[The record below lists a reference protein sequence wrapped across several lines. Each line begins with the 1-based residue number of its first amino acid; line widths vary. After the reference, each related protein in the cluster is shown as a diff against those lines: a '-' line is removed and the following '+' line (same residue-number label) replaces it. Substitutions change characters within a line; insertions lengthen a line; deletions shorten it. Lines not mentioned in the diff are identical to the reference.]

1 MSYDSPEVL
10 AAFSKQR
17 GITFPLLSDTGSPT
31 IKAFGILNPAA
42 QTGPQA
48 GIPYPG
54 TFLLD
59 RSGRV
64 TSRFF
69 EAAYTDR
76 STVSSMMVRLGT
88 AAQPVAATKISAAH
102 LDMTTFASDEEVSP
116 GNHFSL
122 IVDITPRPGIHVYA
136 PGASG
141 YRVVS
146 IAVTAQP
153 FVQLRPTVYPPS
165 EIYVFQPL
173 NERVPVYQKPF
184 RLVQDVLLEAT
195 QPAQAALQ
203 GRESLALTGTVD
215 YQACDDKIC
224 FNPVSVPVSWTLK
237 LKPLIR
243 ERPQVR

>member
-1 MSYDSPEVL
+1 ML

-17 GITFPLLSDTGSPT
+17 GITFPLLSDAGSAV
-31 IKAFGILNPAA
+31 IKAYGIQNVSA
-42 QTGPQA
+42 QGAQG
-48 GIPYPG
+48 GIPHPG
-54 TFLLD
+54 TFLID
-59 RSGRV
+59 RAGRV

-88 AAQPVAATKISAAH
+88 GSAPVAATKISSAQ
-102 LDMTTFASDEEVSP
+102 LEMTTFASDGEIAP

-122 IVDITPRPGIHVYA
+122 VVDVTPRPGMHVYA
-136 PGASG
+136 PGASS

-146 IAVTAQP
+146 LALAPQP
-153 FVQLRPTVYPPS
+153 FVQPRPTAYPPS
-165 EIYVFQPL
+165 EIYFFQPL

-195 QPAQAALQ
+195 PEAQKALL
-203 GRESLALTGTVD
+203 GRESLSLTGTVD

-224 FNPVSVPVSWTLK
+224 YNPVSVPVSWTLK

>member
-1 MSYDSPEVL
+1 ML

-17 GITFPLLSDTGSPT
+17 GITFPLLSDAGSAT
-31 IKAFGILNPAA
+31 IRAYGVLNASA
-42 QTGPQA
+42 QGAQA
-48 GIPYPG
+48 GIPFPG
-54 TFLLD
+54 TFILD

-76 STVSSMMVRLGT
+76 NTVSSMMVRLG
-88 AAQPVAATKISAAH
+88 AGISPVAATKISSAQ
-102 LDMTTFASDEEVSP
+102 LDMTTFASDEEIAP

-122 IVDITPRPGIHVYA
+122 IVDVAPRPGMHVYA
-136 PGASG
+136 PGAVS
-141 YRVVS
+141 YRVVTIT
-146 IAVTAQP
+146 IAPQP
-153 FVQLRPTVYPPS
+153 FVQPRPTVYPPS
-165 EIYVFQPL
+165 EIYFFQPL

-195 QPAQAALQ
+195 PEAQKALL
-203 GRESLALTGTVD
+203 GRESLSLTGTVD

-224 FNPVSVPVSWTLK
+224 YNPVSVPVSWTLK

>member
-1 MSYDSPEVL
+1 ML

-17 GITFPLLSDTGSPT
+17 GITFPLLSDAGSAI
-31 IKAFGILNPAA
+31 IKAYGILNASA
-42 QTGPQA
+42 QGAQG
-48 GIPYPG
+48 GIPHPG
-54 TFLLD
+54 TFILD
-59 RSGRV
+59 RAGRV

-88 AAQPVAATKISAAH
+88 GSAPVAATKISSAQ
-102 LDMTTFASDEEVSP
+102 LEMTTFASDEEIAP

-122 IVDITPRPGIHVYA
+122 IVDVTPRPGMHVYA
-136 PGASG
+136 PGASS

-146 IAVTAQP
+146 IALAPQP
-153 FVQLRPTVYPPS
+153 FVQPRPTVYPPS
-165 EIYVFQPL
+165 EIYFFQPL

-195 QPAQAALQ
+195 PEAQKALL
-203 GRESLALTGTVD
+203 GRESLSLTGTVD
-215 YQACDDKIC
+215 YQACDDKVC
-224 FNPVSVPVSWTLK
+224 YNPVSVPVSWTLK

>member
-1 MSYDSPEVL
+1 ML

-17 GITFPLLSDTGSPT
+17 GITFPLLSDAGSAT
-31 IKAFGILNPAA
+31 IKTFGILNTAGQGA
-42 QTGPQA
+42 QA
-48 GIPYPG
+48 GIPHPG

-59 RSGRV
+59 RPGRV

-88 AAQPVAATKISAAH
+88 AAPPVAATKISSGQ
-102 LDMTTFASDEEVSP
+102 LDMTTFASDEEVAP

-122 IVDITPRPGIHVYA
+122 VVDVTPRPGMHVYA
-136 PGASG
+136 PGATS

-146 IAVTAQP
+146 ISVAAQP

-165 EIYVFQPL
+165 EIYFFEPL

-195 QPAQAALQ
+195 PEAQKALQ

-224 FNPVSVPVSWTLK
+224 YNPVSVPVSWTLK

>member
-1 MSYDSPEVL
+1 ML

-17 GITFPLLSDTGSPT
+17 GITFPLLSDAGSAV
-31 IKAFGILNPAA
+31 IKAYGILNVSA
-42 QTGPQA
+42 QGAQG
-48 GIPYPG
+48 GIPHPG
-54 TFLLD
+54 TFLID
-59 RSGRV
+59 RAGRV

-76 STVSSMMVRLGT
+76 STVSSMMVRLG
-88 AAQPVAATKISAAH
+88 AGSAPVAATRISSAQ
-102 LDMTTFASDEEVSP
+102 LEMTTFASDEEIAP

-122 IVDITPRPGIHVYA
+122 IVDVTPRPGMHVYA
-136 PGASG
+136 PGASS

-146 IAVTAQP
+146 ISLASQP
-153 FVQLRPTVYPPS
+153 FVQPRPTVYPPS
-165 EIYVFQPL
+165 EIYFFQPL

-195 QPAQAALQ
+195 QEAQKALL
-203 GRESLALTGTVD
+203 GRESLSLTGTVD

-224 FNPVSVPVSWTLK
+224 YNPVSVPVSWTLK

>member
-1 MSYDSPEVL
+1 ML

-17 GITFPLLSDTGSPT
+17 GITFPLLSDTGSAV
-31 IKAFGILNPAA
+31 IKAYGIQNVSA
-42 QTGPQA
+42 QGAQA
-48 GIPYPG
+48 GIPHPG
-54 TFLLD
+54 TFLID
-59 RSGRV
+59 RAGRV

-76 STVSSMMVRLGT
+76 STVSSMMVRLG
-88 AAQPVAATKISAAH
+88 AGSAPVAATRISSAQ
-102 LDMTTFASDEEVSP
+102 LEMTTFASDEEIAP

-122 IVDITPRPGIHVYA
+122 IVDVAPRPGMHVYA
-136 PGASG
+136 PGASS

-146 IAVTAQP
+146 ITLAPQP
-153 FVQLRPTVYPPS
+153 FVQQNPTVYPPS
-165 EIYVFQPL
+165 EIYFFEPL

-195 QPAQAALQ
+195 QEAQKALL
-203 GRESLALTGTVD
+203 GRESLLLTGTVD

-224 FNPVSVPVSWTLK
+224 YNPVSVPVSWTLK